1 MPDPPGID
9 YQTMEE
15 ALRSLDRG
23 PLPVG
28 LKGLPPERDGSPW
41 TPAGIRT
48 AGLKALRDLPTPFA
62 LLRRSAL
69 VHNAAVMGR
78 YCADNGALLAPHGK
92 TTMAPA
98 LWRLQFEHG
107 TWGLTVALPH
117 QAVTAHRFGIRRIL
131 LANEAADPRSLESLV
146 RLAAEPGT
154 EVYCFADSV
163 AVVRAYRAAIDSTGV
178 NPAGL
183 RMLIDIGVPDGRT
196 GCRTRAEAE
205 AVAREIEQSGAGL
218 VAGIGAYE
226 GPAGGDRSPESLRS
240 VGAYVESVTG
250 IFHDFHTR
258 GVFAGGEP
266 PVLSIGGSD
275 VFDVVREQV
284 QRDLASADSYRLVL
298 RSGCYLVHDH
308 GHYAALGPSTR
319 PGWAH
324 PPFQGSLEVGAT
336 VVSRPQADLALLN
349 IGQRDIGSDKGPATV
364 IDPLPAGRSLPIVK
378 LNDQHGFVRPDDPAV
393 LPVGTPVR
401 VGISHPCTTL
411 DKWRV
416 LLVTDDDYNV
426 VDAVATIF

>member
-1 MPDPPGID
+1 MAHTSGID
-9 YQTMEE
+9 YHVMEG
-15 ALRSLDRG
+15 ALQSLDRI

-28 LKGLPPERDGSPW
+28 MKGLPPERDGAPW

-48 AGLKALRDLPTPFA
+48 AGLNARSDLPTPFA

-69 VHNAAVMGR
+69 VHNAEVMGR
-78 YCADNGALLAPHGK
+78 YCAGNGALLAPHGK

-117 QAVTAHRFGIRRIL
+117 QAMTAHRFGIRRIL

-163 AVVRAYRAAIDSTGV
+163 AGVRAYRAAIDSTGV

-183 RMLIDIGVPDGRT
+183 RLLIDIGVPDGRT
-196 GCRTRAEAE
+196 GCRSRAEAE
-205 AVAREIEQSGAGL
+205 AVAREIEQSGTGS

-240 VGAYVESVTG
+240 VAGYVESVTG
-250 IFHDFHTR
+250 VFHDFHTS
-258 GVFAGGEP
+258 GVLAGDEP

-284 QRDLASADSYRLVL
+284 QRELVSVDSYRLVL

-319 PGWAH
+319 PGWAYT
-324 PPFQGSLEVGAT
+324 PFRGALEIGAT

-349 IGQRDIGSDKGPATV
+349 IGQRDIGSDKGPAKV
-364 IDPLPAGRSLPIVK
+364 IDPLPAGGSLPIVK

-393 LPVGTPVR
+393 LPVGTPVL